1 MRLVS
6 LELQGFKSFAD
17 RLKLD
22 FHSGIT
28 GIVGPNGSGKS
39 NISDA
44 IRWVLGEQSAKTL
57 RGGKMEDV
65 IFSGTAMRR
74 ALSYAEVILTLDN
87 SDGSINTPF
96 ETIEVRRRLYRSGES
111 EYLLNKKKCRLR
123 DIAELF
129 MDSGLARDGYSI
141 VGQGR
146 VDEILS
152 HRSEDRREIF
162 DEAGGITKYRARR
175 SEALRK
181 LETVEQNILRIED
194 IRLEIERRRKPL
206 SKQAE
211 AAQRYLDL
219 DREFRSLD
227 LARLTHEAKRL
238 KEEQSELTMVLEN
251 ARAELSKKTRERDAF
266 LLQNEEA
273 EAKLQTLRNRAKEK
287 ELEYREADDAL
298 RAIQRQADRMEQE
311 EAEAKRFLTDRERRV
326 EEDITLAKRFD
337 QEIEVLE
344 KEVLAK
350 TQDHSKAHGLTVKSR
365 EAYSKGQANLNEEQ
379 GKLSAIEQELQAE
392 RLRRL
397 DYQIEAQD
405 RSSKLHLSKNL
416 AEQEERLLERAEE
429 ILGEREEELRKSQ
442 GDIERVLKK
451 KQEAEEQLVAYKTA
465 YETSAQA
472 LEMARNKLREARESE
487 DVLQR
492 RIRNLE
498 HMIEGHEGYQNSVRR
513 LMKDLPQIHRVA
525 ASDVLGPFG
534 SLITVSKELQPAIDQ
549 ALGAAIQNLVVTDEQ
564 VANVLIKYLRQQ
576 GIGRAVFLPLA
587 QLRANPLRTSDI
599 RDLRGPG
606 FLGIA
611 SELVEY
617 IDLAKPA
624 IDYRLGRTLV
634 ARTLDDALDLHRQS
648 HRRFQWVTLDGD
660 SIYPGG
666 AISGGQ
672 AQRRSQGLGILERQG
687 DLQAALLERD
697 MLVHTIE
704 QFTHEF
710 ELIKTEERRSSKQL
724 LELEEVLEQ
733 CLQDER
739 VLRESVKHIEGSLRD
754 AQKERDHHA
763 KALIDVRQ
771 SIEAEEANLAH
782 SNSAKPDEARE
793 EVLQSRREELASFV
807 QDLQIEVEALR
818 ERRHAAEVD
827 EHRLH
832 EALQADKRLLERYL
846 EDRRTRAARQ
856 ALESAE
862 ADNYRLHLVKLQ
874 EEAKTI
880 QSKLRELQGQSDIK
894 QEERDEAQ
902 TLVAEAESSMQGFLK
917 KLTVIGE
924 ERELLQREQ
933 LRLDHRLERL
943 LSRLD
948 DALNQLWENYEVTY
962 DDHPKVTVPYEGRS
976 SDKRLTELRKEM
988 KNLGQV
994 NLQAIE
1000 EFTELEER
1008 FQFIET
1014 QKEDM
1019 VEARQDLD
1027 VLVSEI
1033 NQAMEEKFRESFDAI
1048 RTNFSE
1054 TFRELFGGGEAE
1066 VRLANEEDLLES
1078 EIEIRV
1084 SPPGKR
1090 MQNLLL
1096 LSGGERTLAAIAL
1109 LFSIQ
1114 RLKPTAFCLLDEVEA
1129 ALDESNIFRFTDY
1142 IRRYS
1147 HETQYILVTH
1157 RKATMEVCD
1166 RLYGVTMQEH
1176 GISKVLSL
1184 KLQDV

>member
-6 LELQGFKSFAD
+6 LEMQGFKSFAD

-65 IFSGTAMRR
+65 IFSGTTMRR

-87 SDGSINTPF
+87 SDGSLHTPY
-96 ETIEVRRRLYRSGES
+96 EMIEVSRRLYRSGES

-123 DIAELF
+123 DITELF

-162 DEAGGITKYRARR
+162 DEAGGITKYRSRR
-175 SEALRK
+175 GEALRK

-211 AAQRYLDL
+211 AAKKYQDLEREYRALDL
-219 DREFRSLD
+219 S
-227 LARLTHEAKRL
+227 RLTHEVTRL
-238 KEEQSELTMVLEN
+238 KAEQAELMKALEN
-251 ARAELSKKTRERDAF
+251 ARVELNKKTEERDAF
-266 LLQNEEA
+266 VLSNEEA
-273 EAKLQTLRNRAKEK
+273 EKKLQFLRSQAKQA
-287 ELEYREADDAL
+287 ELEYRGAEDEL
-298 RAIQRQADRMEQE
+298 RATQRQADRLTQE
-311 EAEAKRFLTDRERRV
+311 AAEAKRFLADRERRMQ
-326 EEDITLAKRFD
+326 EDLAGAERFNL
-337 QEIEVLE
+337 EIESLE

-350 TQDHSKAHGLTVKSR
+350 TKEHSKAHSVTADSR
-365 EAYSKGQANLNEEQ
+365 EELAKSQANLSEEQ
-379 GKLSAIEQELQAE
+379 GKLSAMEQALQAE

-397 DYQIEAQD
+397 DYQIQAQD
-405 RSSKLHLSKNL
+405 RRSKLHLSKNL
-416 AEQEERLLERAEE
+416 AEQEKQLLDRAEE
-429 ILGEREEELRKSQ
+429 VLQERKEELQ
-442 GDIERVLKK
+442 TNQTEMERILEKK
-451 KQEAEEQLVAYKTA
+451 RVAEIKLAELR
-465 YETSAQA
+465 SAHDEISQA
-472 LEMARNKLREARESE
+472 LDAAQNSLREARESE
-487 DVLQR
+487 GVLQR

-513 LMKDLPQIHRVA
+513 LMKDLPEIRTVH
-525 ASDVLGPFG
+525 ASDVLGPLG
-534 SLITVSKELQPAIDQ
+534 SLITVPKELQLAIDQ
-549 ALGAAIQNLVVTDEQ
+549 ALGAAIQNVVVTDEQ
-564 VANVLIKYLRQQ
+564 VANSLIKHLRQQ
-576 GIGRAVFLPLA
+576 GMGRAVFLPLA
-587 QLRANPLRTSDI
+587 QLRANPLRPS
-599 RDLRGPG
+599 DLRNLGGPG

-611 SELVEY
+611 SDLVEY
-617 IDLAKPA
+617 VAEAKPA
-624 IDYRLGRTLV
+624 LDYRLGRTLV
-634 ARTLDDALDLHRQS
+634 AESLDHALNLHRQS
-648 HRRFQWVTLDGD
+648 NRRFQWVTLDGD

-672 AQRRSQGLGILERQG
+672 AQRRSQGLGILERQA
-687 DLQAALLERD
+687 DLQEALLERD
-697 MLVHTIE
+697 LAANEIRRLVTMLERMKEEVAQATKLLEE
-704 QFTHEF
+704 QEADV
-710 ELIKTEERRSSKQL
+710 EQILQEERS
-724 LELEEVLEQ
+724 
-733 CLQDER
+733 
-739 VLRESVKHIEGSLRD
+739 LRESLKHIEIAIRD
-754 AQKERDHHA
+754 AQYESDLHT
-763 KALIDVRQ
+763 KALREAKMAIQVEEA
-771 SIEAEEANLAH
+771 SLAEENLD
-782 SNSAKPDEARE
+782 KPDEARE
-793 EVLQSRREELASFV
+793 AELEAKREELSKLV
-807 QDLQIEVEALR
+807 HRWQVEVEGLR
-818 ERRHAAEVD
+818 ETRHAAEVE
-827 EHRLH
+827 EHRIY
-832 EALQADKRLLERYL
+832 EALQADKRLLERFL

-856 ALESAE
+856 AL
-862 ADNYRLHLVKLQ
+862 D
-874 EEAKTI
+874 T
-880 QSKLRELQGQSDIK
+880 
-894 QEERDEAQ
+894 
-902 TLVAEAESSMQGFLK
+902 AEAENYRAQLEKLHKELEEIEERLEHVQALSDAKRSKHTEAQEFVTQAEGSMQGFLK
-917 KLTVIGE
+917 KMSKIGE

-943 LSRLD
+943 LSRMD
-948 DALNQLWENYEVTY
+948 DSLNQLWENYEVTY
-962 DDHPKVTVPYEGRS
+962 DDQPELTVPYEGRA
-976 SDKRLTELRKEM
+976 SDKRLTVLRNEM
-988 KNLGQV
+988 KSLGQV
-994 NLQAIE
+994 NPQAIE
-1000 EFTELEER
+1000 EFAELEER
-1008 FQFIET
+1008 FQFIEA
-1014 QKEDM
+1014 QKQDM

-1027 VLVSEI
+1027 VLISEI
-1033 NQAMEEKFRESFDAI
+1033 SQAMQEKFRESFEEI
-1048 RTNFSE
+1048 QQNFSE

-1066 VRLANEEDLLES
+1066 VRLANEEDMLES

-1147 HETQYILVTH
+1147 SETQYILVTH

-1176 GISKVLSL
+1176 GVSKILSL

>member
-22 FHSGIT
+22 FHTGIT

-87 SDGSINTPF
+87 SDGSLNTPF
-96 ETIEVRRRLYRSGES
+96 EMVEVRRRLYRSGES

-123 DIAELF
+123 DITEMF

-175 SEALRK
+175 GEALRK
-181 LETVEQNILRIED
+181 LETVEQNLLRIED
-194 IRLEIERRRKPL
+194 IRLEIDRRRKPL

-211 AAQRYLDL
+211 AARKYQELESEY
-219 DREFRSLD
+219 RSLD
-227 LARLTHEAKRL
+227 LARLTHVVARL
-238 KEEQSELTMVLEN
+238 KEEQTDLMAVLEN
-251 ARAELSKKTRERDAF
+251 AKAELHKKTQERDAF
-266 LLQNEEA
+266 LVSNEKAEQKLQVLRSQAKEA
-273 EAKLQTLRNRAKEK
+273 ELK
-287 ELEYREADDAL
+287 YREAEEEL
-298 RAIQRQADRMEQE
+298 RAVQRQADRMEQE
-311 EAEAKRFLTDRERRV
+311 EAEAKRFLADRERRL
-326 EEDITLAKRFD
+326 EEDLAGAQRSD
-337 QEIEVLE
+337 DEIESLQKELE
-344 KEVLAK
+344 AK
-350 TQDHSKAHGLTVKSR
+350 TKEHEKAHKLTVDSREQFAERQAGLT
-365 EAYSKGQANLNEEQ
+365 EEQ
-379 GKLSAIEQELQAE
+379 GKLSALEQALQAE

-397 DYQIEAQD
+397 DYRIEAQD
-405 RSSKLHLSKNL
+405 RNAKLHLTKNL

-429 ILGEREEELRKSQ
+429 ILAERSEELKDGQAAEESLL
-442 GDIERVLKK
+442 LKK
-451 KQEAEEQLVAYKTA
+451 QAAQEKLTELQTA
-465 YETSAQA
+465 YEKITRE
-472 LEMARNKLREARESE
+472 LESARNALRETRESE
-487 DVLQR
+487 DVLRR

-513 LMKDLPQIHRVA
+513 LMNDLPQISSINP
-525 ASDVLGPFG
+525 SDVLGPLG
-534 SLITVSKELQPAIDQ
+534 SLITVPKELQLAIDQ
-549 ALGAAIQNLVVTDEQ
+549 ALGASIQNLVVTDEW
-564 VANVLIKYLRQQ
+564 VAGSLIKYLREK

-587 QLRANPLRTSDI
+587 QLRANPIRPSDI
-599 RDLRGPG
+599 RDLQGPG

-611 SELVEY
+611 SELVDFAAEV
-617 IDLAKPA
+617 KPA
-624 IDYRLGRTLV
+624 LDYRLGRTLI
-634 ARTLDDALDLHRQS
+634 AETLDDALELHRRS
-648 HRRFQWVTLDGD
+648 NRRFQWVTLDGD

-672 AQRRSQGLGILERQG
+672 AQRRSQGLGILERQADLQEALVERDKVTG
-687 DLQAALLERD
+687 DLGRLGSEFEQIRDREARASKLLLE
-697 MLVHTIE
+697 
-704 QFTHEF
+704 Q
-710 ELIKTEERRSSKQL
+710 EED
-724 LELEEVLEQ
+724 LERL
-733 CLQDER
+733 LQDER
-739 VLRESVKHIEGSLRD
+739 VLHESLRHIETAIRD
-754 AQKERDHHA
+754 AVQERDLHLKALEEA
-763 KALIDVRQ
+763 KA
-771 SIEAEEANLAH
+771 SIQVEEELLAQD
-782 SNSAKPDEARE
+782 SSDKPDEARE
-793 EVLQSRREELASFV
+793 AELEARREELTKHV
-807 QDLQIEVEALR
+807 QLLQNEVETFR
-818 ERRHAAEVD
+818 EARHTAEVE
-827 EHRLH
+827 EHRLF
-832 EALQADKRLLERYL
+832 ETLQADKRLLDRFIE
-846 EDRRTRAARQ
+846 ERRTRVARQ

-862 ADNYRLHLVKLQ
+862 AENYRAQLVKLQ
-874 EEAKTI
+874 EETGAI
-880 QSKLRELQGQSDIK
+880 QEKLKQLQSRSDVLR
-894 QEERDEAQ
+894 QGSEAAQ
-902 TLVAEAESSMQGFLK
+902 AQVAEAEGSMQGFLK
-917 KLTVIGE
+917 KLTEIGE

-943 LSRLD
+943 LSRMD

-962 DDHPKVTVPYEGRS
+962 DDQPTVKVPYEGRS
-976 SDKRLTELRKEM
+976 SDKRLTVLRNEM
-988 KNLGQV
+988 KSLGQV
-994 NLQAIE
+994 NPQAIE
-1000 EFTELEER
+1000 EFAELEER
-1008 FQFIET
+1008 FRFIET

-1019 VEARQDLD
+1019 QEARRDLD
-1027 VLVSEI
+1027 VLISEI
-1033 NQAMEEKFRESFDAI
+1033 SQAMEEKFRESFDEI
-1048 RTNFSE
+1048 RKNFSA

-1066 VRLANEEDLLES
+1066 VRLANEEDMLES

-1129 ALDESNIFRFTDY
+1129 SLDESNIFRFTDY

-1147 HETQYILVTH
+1147 TETQYILVTH